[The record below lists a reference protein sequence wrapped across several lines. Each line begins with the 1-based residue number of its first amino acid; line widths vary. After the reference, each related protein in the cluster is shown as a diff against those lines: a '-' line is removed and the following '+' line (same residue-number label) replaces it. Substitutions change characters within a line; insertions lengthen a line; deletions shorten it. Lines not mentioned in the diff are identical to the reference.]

1 MENWDSDAEGERFYE
16 GNFFPADLVL
26 NPSEME
32 LLAADD
38 LSDHVPAD
46 ADSQGVHTPSPAPY
60 MVNSHSRDLR
70 DDLSDGDNASETSR
84 RAGKSQSGAS
94 PPGAPKSGKGPE
106 EDKTRRRAL
115 VAAASRATR
124 QKRKREREELK
135 KRNETLEKDRD
146 TYLARIAQLQTEVQA
161 LRDCGSIN
169 LCKENELLRVE
180 IRKHKAFI
188 RSIVSATR
196 AVPKLT
202 SEEQY
207 RLVRSGSDSAVGQ
220 IVGLAYT
227 SAVDNSW
234 HWSQYNALNHMGTRG
249 PAQFGVQ
256 VLPRGCD
263 FANKKRFN
271 VRIDMP
277 WRPESMHDLRKR
289 IWKAWTAPDIYKR
302 AYSGA
307 WTHNAEIT
315 IAEVP
320 TGFEEL
326 QTSDDAEL
334 RIFHYTEDYRLDN
347 ETDEEKPPR
356 DCTFVLTWKY
366 TKLITASSFP
376 ENPKGQELGGQ
387 NNGTAKRPTY
397 DYYPMHPPAEA
408 FETVSKDD
416 PEACI
421 ILCSTTSVDNAGF
434 KPKQEGVQRI
444 SLPFIEGAIIRPG
457 PNYQGCMWSIL
468 ASWPLTDDGFAG
480 FTNDNDLLNND
491 YSCGINGDALFSSII
506 ENVNSINA
514 DDI

>member
-1 MENWDSDAEGERFYE
+1 MTSQTMFPQMPIAREFIRPRQHHTWSIAIPVISAMTSATAIMPQKHRAELESLNLEHHLLGRPKVARAPKRTRLAAELSSQLLLVQLVRNGSVNARSSRNATKPWRRIVIPTSRELPNSRLKFKPCVTVVQSICARKMNSCAWKFASTRPSFAVLSAPHE
-16 GNFFPADLVL
+16 LSLNSPARSSTALCVAEVTVPL
-26 NPSEME
+26 AR
-32 LLAADD
+32 LLA
-38 LSDHVPAD
+38 LRTQVQLITH
-46 ADSQGVHTPSPAPY
+46 GIGLNT
-60 MVNSHSRDLR
+60 MHSTIW
-70 DDLSDGDNASETSR
+70 E
-84 RAGKSQSGAS
+84 
-94 PPGAPKSGKGPE
+94 
-106 EDKTRRRAL
+106 L
-115 VAAASRATR
+115 VALLSSVCRCSPEDAT
-124 QKRKREREELK
+124 
-135 KRNETLEKDRD
+135 
-146 TYLARIAQLQTEVQA
+146 LQT
-161 LRDCGSIN
+161 
-169 LCKENELLRVE
+169 
-180 IRKHKAFI
+180 
-188 RSIVSATR
+188 
-196 AVPKLT
+196 
-202 SEEQY
+202 
-207 RLVRSGSDSAVGQ
+207 
-220 IVGLAYT
+220 
-227 SAVDNSW
+227 
-234 HWSQYNALNHMGTRG
+234 
-249 PAQFGVQ
+249 
-256 VLPRGCD
+256 
-263 FANKKRFN
+263 KKRFN

>member
-263 FANKKRFN
+263 FANKKT
-271 VRIDMP
+271 
-277 WRPESMHDLRKR
+277 LQC
-289 IWKAWTAPDIYKR
+289 
-302 AYSGA
+302 AYRHA
-307 WTHNAEIT
+307 
-315 IAEVP
+315 V
-320 TGFEEL
+320 
-326 QTSDDAEL
+326 
-334 RIFHYTEDYRLDN
+334 
-347 ETDEEKPPR
+347 
-356 DCTFVLTWKY
+356 
-366 TKLITASSFP
+366 ASR
-376 ENPKGQELGGQ
+376 EH
-387 NNGTAKRPTY
+387 A
-397 DYYPMHPPAEA
+397 
-408 FETVSKDD
+408 
-416 PEACI
+416 
-421 ILCSTTSVDNAGF
+421 
-434 KPKQEGVQRI
+434 
-444 SLPFIEGAIIRPG
+444 
-457 PNYQGCMWSIL
+457 
-468 ASWPLTDDGFAG
+468 
-480 FTNDNDLLNND
+480 
-491 YSCGINGDALFSSII
+491 
-506 ENVNSINA
+506 
-514 DDI
+514 